1 MLDVSVSVPRD
12 QVEILLAFKN
22 EFPSR
27 NCDRKLAD
35 GVLQSP
41 SANITSWTKDAN
53 SFDGVSF
60 DEKTGAVTELNL
72 RGACINGTIKANSN
86 LFRFQHLRYLSL
98 SMNHFDTSSFHAGF
112 GRLTNL
118 EYLDLSQ
125 NGFIGQV
132 TSSISN
138 LSRLNTLD
146 LSYNKFTGPFP
157 NIQNLTLL
165 SYIDL
170 SNNDF
175 SGTVPSYLFTM
186 PSLWY
191 INLRQNHL
199 THPREDINSSETS
212 KLQHLDMANNLL
224 SCRIL
229 EPISKLAKLTEL
241 DLSFQNTPDT
251 INFDSLPFKSLESL
265 DLSGNVI
272 TRLNIGSKNLQELTL
287 SSCNMTEFPTFIK
300 TLRSLQKLDLFKNRI
315 LGKAPSLRYNSFL
328 SELDLSSNA
337 FHGSFA
343 MIPPTMQTIYASNN
357 HFTGDIPLSLCNA
370 SGLGRLDLSNNN
382 FSGSIPRCLIGKSL
396 GTLKLH
402 NNNLIGTLPY
412 IEKSGL
418 QILDVG
424 HNQIS
429 GKLPRSLVNCTSLM
443 FLNVENN
450 RINDT
455 FPFWLKA
462 LSDLQIIVLR
472 SNRFHGLIS
481 SPRSHHPFPALRIL
495 DISHNN
501 FYGSLPGNYFAN
513 WSSPLLKIP
522 RADYPWLK
530 YTGEQHSTYTPEYYP
545 SIYMRNKGLNMEL
558 EKIPEAF
565 TAIAISGNRLGG
577 EIPESVGL
585 LKSLIMLDLS
595 NNSFTGHLPSSLANL
610 KQLESLDLSQNQLS
624 GEIPQE
630 LRVLTFLAYLNVS
643 HNKLTGQIP
652 QSTQI
657 VGQPKASF
665 EGNMGLCGLPLQES
679 CFRDNVPTSTPQTP
693 EKVLNW
699 KAAAIGYGPGVLF
712 GLAIGQALALYKPML
727 FYKLFRL

>member
-1 MLDVSVSVPRD
+1 MISPLAVLLFTTCSFWCIFVTSVSVSVPRD

-175 SGTVPSYLFTM
+175 SGTVPSYLFTI

-272 TRLNIGSKNLQELTL
+272 TRLNIGSKNLQELT
-287 SSCNMTEFPTFIK
+287 F
-300 TLRSLQKLDLFKNRI
+300 LQKLDLSKNRI
-315 LGKAPSLRYNSFL
+315 VGKAPSLRYNSFL
-328 SELDLSSNA
+328 SNA
-337 FHGSFA
+337 FHGSFP

-382 FSGSIPRCLIGKSL
+382 FSGSIPRCLISKSL

-530 YTGEQHSTYTPEYYP
+530 YTGEQHST
-545 SIYMRNKGLNMEL
+545 
-558 EKIPEAF
+558 
-565 TAIAISGNRLGG
+565 
-577 EIPESVGL
+577 
-585 LKSLIMLDLS
+585 
-595 NNSFTGHLPSSLANL
+595 
-610 KQLESLDLSQNQLS
+610 
-624 GEIPQE
+624 
-630 LRVLTFLAYLNVS
+630 
-643 HNKLTGQIP
+643 
-652 QSTQI
+652 
-657 VGQPKASF
+657 
-665 EGNMGLCGLPLQES
+665 
-679 CFRDNVPTSTPQTP
+679 DNVPTSTPQTP

>member
-1 MLDVSVSVPRD
+1 
-12 QVEILLAFKN
+12 
-22 EFPSR
+22 
-27 NCDRKLAD
+27 
-35 GVLQSP
+35 
-41 SANITSWTKDAN
+41 
-53 SFDGVSF
+53 
-60 DEKTGAVTELNL
+60 
-72 RGACINGTIKANSN
+72 
-86 LFRFQHLRYLSL
+86 
-98 SMNHFDTSSFHAGF
+98 
-112 GRLTNL
+112 
-118 EYLDLSQ
+118 
-125 NGFIGQV
+125 
-132 TSSISN
+132 
-138 LSRLNTLD
+138 
-146 LSYNKFTGPFP
+146 
-157 NIQNLTLL
+157 
-165 SYIDL
+165 
-170 SNNDF
+170 
-175 SGTVPSYLFTM
+175 
-186 PSLWY
+186 
-191 INLRQNHL
+191 
-199 THPREDINSSETS
+199 
-212 KLQHLDMANNLL
+212 
-224 SCRIL
+224 
-229 EPISKLAKLTEL
+229 
-241 DLSFQNTPDT
+241 
-251 INFDSLPFKSLESL
+251 
-265 DLSGNVI
+265 
-272 TRLNIGSKNLQELTL
+272 
-287 SSCNMTEFPTFIK
+287 
-300 TLRSLQKLDLFKNRI
+300 
-315 LGKAPSLRYNSFL
+315 
-328 SELDLSSNA
+328 
-337 FHGSFA
+337 

-382 FSGSIPRCLIGKSL
+382 FSGSIPRCLISKSL

-462 LSDLQIIVLR
+462 LPDLQIIVLR

-699 KAAAIGYGPGVLF
+699 EAAAIGYGPGVLF

>member
-1 MLDVSVSVPRD
+1 DASLITVTITSPIW
-12 QVEILLAFKN
+12 QYEHIAFKN

-186 PSLWY
+186 PSLC
-191 INLRQNHL
+191 
-199 THPREDINSSETS
+199 
-212 KLQHLDMANNLL
+212 
-224 SCRIL
+224 CRIL
-229 EPISKLAKLTEL
+229 EPISKLLAKLTEL

-287 SSCNMTEFPTFIK
+287 SSCNITEFPTFIK
-300 TLRSLQKLDLFKNRI
+300 TLRSLQKLDLSKNRI

-328 SELDLSSNA
+328 SNA

-699 KAAAIGYGPGVLF
+699 EAAAIGYGPGVLF

>member
-1 MLDVSVSVPRD
+1 MKNMKNTEIEKVDLKIVSVSVPRD

-272 TRLNIGSKNLQELTL
+272 TRLNIG
-287 SSCNMTEFPTFIK
+287 
-300 TLRSLQKLDLFKNRI
+300 
-315 LGKAPSLRYNSFL
+315 KAPSLRYNSFL
-328 SELDLSSNA
+328 SNA
-337 FHGSFA
+337 FHGSFP

-382 FSGSIPRCLIGKSL
+382 FSGSIPRCLISKSL

-462 LSDLQIIVLR
+462 LPDLQIIVLR

-699 KAAAIGYGPGVLF
+699 EAAAIGYGPGVLF

>member
-1 MLDVSVSVPRD
+1 MISPLAVLLTTCSFWCIFVTSVSISVPRD
-12 QVEILLAFKN
+12 QVEILLALKN

-72 RGACINGTIKANSN
+72 RGACINGTIKPNSN

-125 NGFIGQV
+125 NSFIGQV

-146 LSYNKFTGPFP
+146 LSYNKFT
-157 NIQNLTLL
+157 
-165 SYIDL
+165 
-170 SNNDF
+170 ND
-175 SGTVPSYLFTM
+175 
-186 PSLWY
+186 
-191 INLRQNHL
+191 
-199 THPREDINSSETS
+199 
-212 KLQHLDMANNLL
+212 
-224 SCRIL
+224 
-229 EPISKLAKLTEL
+229 
-241 DLSFQNTPDT
+241 NTPDT

-287 SSCNMTEFPTFIK
+287 SSCNITEFPTFIK
-300 TLRSLQKLDLFKNRI
+300 TLRSLQKLDLSKNRI
-315 LGKAPSLRYNSFL
+315 VGKAPSLRYNSLL

-337 FHGSFA
+337 FHGSFP
-343 MIPPTMQTIYASNN
+343 MIPPTMQIIYASNN
-357 HFTGDIPLSLCNA
+357 YFTGDISLSLCNA

-462 LSDLQIIVLR
+462 LPDLQIIVLR
-472 SNRFHGLIS
+472 SNIFHGLIS

-501 FYGSLPGNYFAN
+501 FYG
-513 WSSPLLKIP
+513 
-522 RADYPWLK
+522 R
-530 YTGEQHSTYTPEYYP
+530 
-545 SIYMRNKGLNMEL
+545 LNMEL
-558 EKIPEAF
+558 GKIPEAF

-577 EIPESVGL
+577 EIPES
-585 LKSLIMLDLS
+585 I
-595 NNSFTGHLPSSLANL
+595 GHLPSSLANL

-624 GEIPQE
+624 GEIPEE

-665 EGNMGLCGLPLQES
+665 EGNIGLCGLPLQES
-679 CFRDNVPTSTPQTP
+679 CFRDNVPTSIPQTP

-699 KAAAIGYGPGVLF
+699 KAATIGYGPGVLF
-712 GLAIGQALALYKPML
+712 GLAIGQALGLYKPVL